1 MIQPMLYSA
10 DMPTKLILW
19 DFFPDIN
26 KGVDALI
33 VESDTVIFIFPVQL
47 FKCIP

>member
-1 MIQPMLYSA
+1 MIQPMFYS
-10 DMPTKLILW
+10 DMPTKLIFL
-19 DFFPDIN
+19 DLSPSIN

-33 VESDTVIFIFPVQL
+33 VESDTVMSIFPVQL

>member
-1 MIQPMLYSA
+1 MIQPMLYFA

-19 DFFPDIN
+19 DFVPDIN

-33 VESDTVIFIFPVQL
+33 VESDTVMLIFPVQL

>member
-1 MIQPMLYSA
+1 MIQPMFYSE
-10 DMPTKLILW
+10 MPTKLILW
-19 DFFPDIN
+19 DLFPDIY

-33 VESDTVIFIFPVQL
+33 VESDTVMSIFPVQL